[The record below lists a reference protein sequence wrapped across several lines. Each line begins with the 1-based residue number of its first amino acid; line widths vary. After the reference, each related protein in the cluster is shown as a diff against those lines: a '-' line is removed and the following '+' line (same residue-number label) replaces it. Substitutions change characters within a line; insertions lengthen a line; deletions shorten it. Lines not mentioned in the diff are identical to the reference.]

1 MKFLLF
7 ASVVFGVFYFFYRKL
22 RRFLAQLFQP
32 LNNPD
37 GTEHAHGTSTKPGR
51 INKGEMK
58 QCPTCGIYLPAGTG
72 NMSGELEYC
81 SSSCASE
88 GKNK

>member
-7 ASVVFGVFYFFYRKL
+7 TAVVFGVFYFFYSKL

-32 LNNPD
+32 LNSPG
-37 GTEHAHGTSTKPGR
+37 GTEHTGSASTKPGR

-58 QCPTCGIYLPAGTG
+58 QCPACGVYFPAGTG
-72 NMSGELEYC
+72 KVSSNLEYC
-81 SSSCASE
+81 SSDCASE